1 MCIACRVVQA
11 QSSLLRLTKLPG
23 GEVRLDPERKL
34 GGRGAYLCPK
44 VACWEAALKRRR
56 VEHALHLATL
66 SPEDDLR
73 LRQLILELTG
83 NQN

>member
-23 GEVRLDPERKL
+23 GEVGLDLKMKQ

-56 VEHALHLATL
+56 VEHALRLTTL
-66 SPEDDLR
+66 SPEDDAR
-73 LRQLILELTG
+73 LRQLMLELTG